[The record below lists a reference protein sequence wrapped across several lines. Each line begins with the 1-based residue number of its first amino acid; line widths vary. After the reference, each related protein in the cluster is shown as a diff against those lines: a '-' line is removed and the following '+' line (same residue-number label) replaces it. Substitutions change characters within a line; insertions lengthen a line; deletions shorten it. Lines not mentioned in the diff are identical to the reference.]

1 MQNSS
6 ILLPAWNK
14 TTIWY
19 KTTIVRIF
27 SLIIAELLPNKIF
40 DNGTFSLKNKII
52 PTDHNLQQ
60 FLKGVIWDMDG
71 VLIDSMEIHFKIWEQ
86 VFSEYNAGFA
96 RKDFNRHFGTT
107 NLETIQKVLGN
118 KLSFKE
124 SCDLAERKQL
134 LFEKQAVTEAQLIP
148 GVDQWLQYFFD
159 SNIPQAVA
167 SSNAQ
172 RFIEAVA
179 ENKNISRFFQALVSA
194 EGLASKPD
202 PAVFLESA
210 RLINAKPDFCLVFE
224 DAVAGVEGAKRAGMK
239 CIAITTT
246 NPATALNKADL
257 IIPSFS
263 ALTQTQLLE
272 LVAFK

>member
-1 MQNSS
+1 
-6 ILLPAWNK
+6 LLSFCQE
-14 TTIWY
+14 Y
-19 KTTIVRIF
+19 FCV
-27 SLIIAELLPNKIF
+27 
-40 DNGTFSLKNKII
+40 NGTISLKNKII
-52 PTDHNLQQ
+52 STDHNLQQ
-60 FLKGVIWDMDG
+60 YLKGVIWDMDG

-86 VFSEYNAGFA
+86 IFSEYNVGFA

-107 NLETIQKVLGN
+107 NLETIQTVLGN

-124 SCDLAERKQL
+124 SRALAEKKQL
-134 LFEKQAVTEAQLIP
+134 LFEQQAITEAQLIP
-148 GVDQWLQYFFD
+148 GVDQWLQFFYER
-159 SNIPQAVA
+159 NIPQAVA

-179 ENKNISRFFQALVSA
+179 ENKKISHFFKTLVSA

-210 RLINAKPDFCLVFE
+210 RLISARPESCLVFE

-246 NPATALNKADL
+246 NSEAALKKADL

-263 ALTQTQLLE
+263 ALTQAQLQNLM
-272 LVAFK
+272 AY